1 MDTLRIMCDGPK
13 PGQASGVG
21 GPETI
26 ASADG
31 SGLASVDRGLPM
43 LTSGRFHWVLERPC
57 EPRSELRECE
67 GGCVPA
73 SKTRS
78 IAMTLQEMER
88 GFELH
93 EQRMARIEENLGR
106 VQDNLLVQGELLN
119 RIDQRV
125 ERLAA
130 VMAEQGDS
138 LNQLREVAERLAHGA
153 AKQQEA
159 LTRLAKVV
167 EEHEERLAG
176 VEERLA
182 AAEDRDALM
191 QSAFTA
197 LMQRLDAFI
206 RGRERPNGHPQGG
219 DE

>member
-78 IAMTLQEMER
+78 IAMTLQKIETPSCR
-88 GFELH
+88 APSPRSCSVWTPSFEGGNG
-93 EQRMARIEENLGR
+93 QTATR
-106 VQDNLLVQGELLN
+106 
-119 RIDQRV
+119 
-125 ERLAA
+125 
-130 VMAEQGDS
+130 
-138 LNQLREVAERLAHGA
+138 REGTSDL
-153 AKQQEA
+153 
-159 LTRLAKVV
+159 
-167 EEHEERLAG
+167 
-176 VEERLA
+176 
-182 AAEDRDALM
+182 
-191 QSAFTA
+191 
-197 LMQRLDAFI
+197 I
-206 RGRERPNGHPQGG
+206 RSVP
-219 DE
+219 